1 MATQTRPTDSRRRNP
16 MDQVIQSVAS
26 GVGNSVGWLAQSGVL
41 FVIFL
46 LMWVAFGAALVFS
59 QGSIDELWATIGGL
73 PFVVQALAWLLLLP
87 VMAGLW
93 VWETSWPLL
102 VRLILIAGVAGWSL
116 LIFLPK
122 ALQRT

>member
-1 MATQTRPTDSRRRNP
+1 